1 MSSKSEKI
9 PPRIDLEPLY
19 KALKNVITDQWT
31 TYTSAVA
38 EFVMG
43 KINQDE
49 LSNIIDPIILSSTGE
64 TEHLHNE
71 LIAAIYANTT
81 REVPDHGVATWVS
94 ANDKPL
100 SGSGT
105 KVISGDAAEQRR
117 KAEVMALPNRDRRRI
132 KDLTTNDIDHN
143 ELFAQMFSTTRRL
156 PKPKMDFV
164 TVPQSA
170 GGITKTNWDM
180 EIRKRYAQPLA
191 CESGEFPDSST
202 IEARMTP
209 MCYEMGLVS
218 GHSSDAAQFMAVA
231 TETFVKQFLS
241 SVFDKT
247 RSNGPGSSGS
257 AGSGGAASWITTHK
271 YKRQLEIEEEAFAR
285 KEITRDKAGLLPVET
300 KAAAE
305 RGPLGMADLRTALE
319 LGDCGIGQMPFVI
332 DQVMNTYR
340 EGELEIYNNE
350 FSAIPG
356 HSLPTPAATPDAAMS
371 GMGAPVP
378 QANGGDTVMADAD
391 EDIDMSEYGWQ
402 GATTADRAE
411 LNDILD
417 GILV

>member
-1 MSSKSEKI
+1 M
-9 PPRIDLEPLY
+9 
-19 KALKNVITDQWT
+19 
-31 TYTSAVA
+31 
-38 EFVMG
+38 
-43 KINQDE
+43 
-49 LSNIIDPIILSSTGE
+49 
-64 TEHLHNE
+64 
-71 LIAAIYANTT
+71 AAIYANTT

-100 SGSGT
+100 AGSGT

-117 KAEVMALPNRDRRRI
+117 KAEVMSLPNRDRRRI
-132 KDLTTNDIDHN
+132 KDLASNDVDHN
-143 ELFAQMFSTTRRL
+143 ELFAQMISTTRRL
-156 PKPKMDFV
+156 PKPRSDFV
-164 TVPQSA
+164 AVPQSA

-191 CESGEFPDSST
+191 CESGEFPDPST

-218 GHSSDAAQFMAVA
+218 GHAPDAAQFMAVA

-257 AGSGGAASWITTHK
+257 AGSGGAAGWITTHK
-271 YKRQLEIEEEAFAR
+271 YKRQLELEEEMFAR
-285 KEITRDKAGLLPVET
+285 KEITRDKAGLLPVEA

-319 LGDCGIGQMPFVI
+319 LGDCGIGQMPVVI
-332 DQVMNTYR
+332 DQVMSTYR
-340 EGELEIYNNE
+340 EGELEIYKDE
-350 FSAIPG
+350 FSALPG
-356 HSLPTPAATPDAAMS
+356 WTLPTPEPSPDATATGRGAATAVS
-371 GMGAPVP
+371 
-378 QANGGDTVMADAD
+378 NGEDTVMKEADDDAD
-391 EDIDMSEYGWQ
+391 LSDIGWQ
-402 GATTADRAE
+402 GATSTDRSD

-417 GILV
+417 GILA